1 VGALVWSPLGWG
13 RLTGK
18 IRRETGIPKDSRLNT
33 KIVVDSGPQ
42 VPEEH
47 LYKVV
52 DAIDEIARETG
63 KTVPQIALNWL
74 LRRPTV
80 STLIIGARNE
90 EQLKANLGAVGWKLT
105 PEQVAKLD
113 AASEVPL
120 SYPYWHQRQFEER
133 NPKPV

>member
-1 VGALVWSPLGWG
+1 
-13 RLTGK
+13 
-18 IRRETGIPKDSRLNT
+18 LNT
-33 KIVVDSGPQ
+33 KVVVDMGPQ

-52 DAIDEIARETG
+52 DALDEVANETG
-63 KTVPQIALNWL
+63 KTVAQIALNWL

-90 EQLKANLGAVGWKLT
+90 EQLKANLGAVDWKLT

-113 AASEVPL
+113 EASKVPL
-120 SYPYWHQRQFEER
+120 GYPYWHQAQFGER
-133 NPKPV
+133 NPFPV

>member
-1 VGALVWSPLGWG
+1 VS
-13 RLTGK
+13 
-18 IRRETGIPKDSRLNT
+18 
-33 KIVVDSGPQ
+33 
-42 VPEEH
+42 EEH

-80 STLIIGARNE
+80 STLIVGARNE